1 MNTKLNSKLAFFIA
15 IVMAVTTA
23 CKKDPYDGVV
33 SNEKSIEAF
42 TLGTGFI
49 QIGPAVVDRIA
60 RTVNVKVLMEQNT
73 DLSKVSPLVQASYKA
88 KTSPASG
95 EPVNFTASNNT
106 LKYTVTSESG
116 ESKEWTVTVEPFEET
131 ITGTYNI
138 TAQVVYGGTGPEW
151 GGGGVVNMKDKPW
164 LWPADGSGPQ
174 AEMDNTL
181 VFELTGATDNGDTFG
196 KFVNNA
202 GADGKYANFLYTA
215 APQTDVNHLY
225 RTLPKG
231 EGVWT
236 RSYAN
241 GTVTFKFADGS
252 TKVATL
258 RTGAYTYTDDYS
270 AIGNKKDVYRK
281 TVAAGL
287 NSLEFT
293 LNGNDDWGVIYS
305 DLDKFV
311 KKPRRYWIDIKK
323 K

>member
-1 MNTKLNSKLAFFIA
+1 MNTTLNLKLACFIA
-15 IVMAVTTA
+15 FVMAIATG
-23 CKKDPYDGVV
+23 CEKDPYDGVV

-42 TLGTGFI
+42 TLGNGFI
-49 QIGPAVVDRIA
+49 QIGPAVVDRTA

-73 DLSKVSPLVQASYKA
+73 DLSKVTPLVQASYKA
-88 KTSPASG
+88 TTSPASG
-95 EPVNFTASNNT
+95 ESVNFTASGNT
-106 LKYTVTSESG
+106 LNYTVTSESG

-151 GGGGVVNMKDKPW
+151 GGGGVINMTDKPW
-164 LWPADGSGPQ
+164 VWPADGSGPQ

-181 VFELTGATDNGDTFG
+181 VFELTGATENGDTYG

-202 GADGKYANFLYTA
+202 GPDGKYANYLYTA
-215 APQTDVNHLY
+215 TPQTDVNNLY

-236 RSYAN
+236 RSYTN
-241 GTVTFKFADGS
+241 NTVTFKFADGS
-252 TKVATL
+252 TKVATF

-270 AIGNKKDVYRK
+270 ATGNKKDIYRK

-287 NSLEFT
+287 NSFEFT
-293 LNGNDDWGVIYS
+293 LSGNDDWGAIYS

-311 KKPRRYWIDIKK
+311 KKPRRYWIDVKK
-323 K
+323 Q

>member
-1 MNTKLNSKLAFFIA
+1 MNTKLNLKLAFFIA
-15 IVMAVTTA
+15 FIMAIATG
-23 CKKDPYDGVV
+23 CEKDPYDGVV

-49 QIGPAVVDRIA
+49 QIGPAVVDRLA
-60 RTVNVKVLMEQNT
+60 RTVNVKVLMEANT

-95 EPVNFTASNNT
+95 EPVDFTADGNT

-116 ESKEWTVTVEPFEET
+116 QSKEWTVTVEPFEET
-131 ITGTYNI
+131 ITGIYNI

-151 GGGGVVNMKDKPW
+151 GGGGVINMTDKPW
-164 LWPADGSGPQ
+164 VWPADGSGPQ

-181 VFELTGATDNGDTFG
+181 VFELTGATDNGDTYG

-202 GADGKYANFLYTA
+202 GPDGKYASYLYTA
-215 APQTDVNHLY
+215 TPQTDVNSLY

-241 GTVTFKFADGS
+241 NTVTFKFADGS
-252 TKVATL
+252 TKVATF
-258 RTGAYTYTDDYS
+258 RTGAYTYTD
-270 AIGNKKDVYRK
+270 
-281 TVAAGL
+281 
-287 NSLEFT
+287 
-293 LNGNDDWGVIYS
+293 
-305 DLDKFV
+305 
-311 KKPRRYWIDIKK
+311 
-323 K
+323 